1 MNILGIDPGTTK
13 TGITHITGTPKKPKF
28 DVDLIGYDCLP
39 TETPKIDD
47 RLLYIL
53 PLLIE
58 RIEKIR
64 PELVIYE
71 YPFNVKGNGR
81 VLLEFIGVFRYHCI
95 KNGIPYIPLQQQ
107 RIKKYATGKGN
118 VEKSDLRMRIFTEY
132 GIDLSED
139 RSDAFWIG
147 HFGMGYLYPEALDK
161 QFRID
166 SINAMKTPKIKK
178 AFVPK
183 PDQPKNSPDKK
194 ELAKLIRKA
203 AAWDARKAGKKRK
216 RETI

>member
-1 MNILGIDPGTTK
+1 MNILGLDPGTTR
-13 TGITHITGTPKKPKF
+13 TGICHITGTPKKPKF

-47 RLLYIL
+47 RLLYIM

-58 RIEKIR
+58 RIEKIK

-132 GIDLSED
+132 GADYPEDL
-139 RSDAFWIG
+139 SDAFWIA
-147 HFGMGYLYPEALDK
+147 HFGMGYLYPDSLDK

-166 SINAMKTPKIKK
+166 SISAMKAPKIKK

-183 PDQPKNSPDKK
+183 PDQPKDALSKNDI
-194 ELAKLIRKA
+194 AKLIKKA
-203 AAWDARKAGKKRK
+203 AAWDNRKKKK
-216 RETI
+216 VKA